1 MGRADQ
7 TTVSEGPVKELCAG
21 EQLFRAGDYG
31 CVWQV
36 AKGLIRFEMEDL
48 SGTGLVHLAQSG
60 DLIGAESVLSQPYTF
75 GATAV
80 VASQL
85 KKVNLDTEVHRVLV
99 LATAF
104 QQGQQRAADVMRL
117 REGSVAQRLDHLLD
131 LLQRATGED
140 IVDVRQRQLPM
151 LRDIATLLNAAPE
164 SVCRNLTQRL
174 GRRSMLGIGKG
185 GARSNVVPIASGIIK
200 PAALQP

>member
-1 MGRADQ
+1 MALPEQKPDGG
-7 TTVSEGPVKELCAG
+7 GPAKELCAG
-21 EQLFRAGDYG
+21 ERFFRAGDSG
-31 CVWQV
+31 PVWQV
-36 AKGLIRFEMEDL
+36 VNGLLRLEREEP
-48 SGTGLVHLAQSG
+48 SGTGLVHLAQTG

-85 KKVNLDTEVHRVLV
+85 RRVDLDTEVHRVLV

-104 QQGQQRAADVMRL
+104 KQGQQRAADVMRL

-131 LLQRATGED
+131 LLQRATGENLD
-140 IVDVRQRQLPM
+140 DVRQRQLPP
-151 LRDIATLLNAAPE
+151 LRDIALILNAAPE

-174 GRRSMLGIGKG
+174 GRRTMLGIGKN
-185 GARSNVVPIASGIIK
+185 GARSNVVPIAGRTIQSIQK
-200 PAALQP
+200 